1 MHGVPLRK
9 TFGNKLFLKFK
20 EHHSRNTKNCHS
32 QKEWNGSYFKIR
44 VFGIAEVGCRT
55 LENESL
61 TFDQINAL
69 KFRISN
75 TPAILI
81 NSEESKLS
89 QCVNVMKTEELREL
103 KIS

>member
-1 MHGVPLRK
+1 MYGVPLRK

-20 EHHSRNTKNCHS
+20 EHHGRNAKNCHS
-32 QKEWNGSYFKIR
+32 KVEWNSPYFKIR
-44 VFGIAEVGCRT
+44 VFEIAEVCCRT

-61 TFDQINAL
+61 TFDQINVL

-75 TPAILI
+75 TPAISI

-89 QCVNVMKTEELREL
+89 QCVNVMKTEELR
-103 KIS
+103 